1 MANEVTDKCRAP
13 QLIRLSHNPP
23 TPSKPCFPT
32 PRSQQIFIRG
42 RLRISTFPPTGRGF
56 QREYPDEH
64 RDAGSGSH
72 NRMQQVQHP
81 ISRRHHAMCQLAG
94 WTVAGVMLMLPGLH
108 AMSMGQH
115 GLLRGQR
122 RMLPVRR

>member
-1 MANEVTDKCRAP
+1 MN
-13 QLIRLSHNPP
+13 
-23 TPSKPCFPT
+23 
-32 PRSQQIFIRG
+32 
-42 RLRISTFPPTGRGF
+42 
-56 QREYPDEH
+56 EH
-64 RDAGSGSH
+64 RDVGCGSQNPIRLPAYLGWDVVSGSTDYMFDIQSEA
-72 NRMQQVQHP
+72 RWMQQVQHP

>member
-1 MANEVTDKCRAP
+1 MDTTTVGVDLAKSVFVVCMAGC
-13 QLIRLSHNPP
+13 
-23 TPSKPCFPT
+23 
-32 PRSQQIFIRG
+32 
-42 RLRISTFPPTGRGF
+42 TGRIVE
-56 QREYPDEH
+56 RL
-64 RDAGSGSH
+64 
-72 NRMQQVQHP
+72 MWQVLHP
-81 ISRRHHAMCQLAG
+81 ITRRHHAMCQLAG